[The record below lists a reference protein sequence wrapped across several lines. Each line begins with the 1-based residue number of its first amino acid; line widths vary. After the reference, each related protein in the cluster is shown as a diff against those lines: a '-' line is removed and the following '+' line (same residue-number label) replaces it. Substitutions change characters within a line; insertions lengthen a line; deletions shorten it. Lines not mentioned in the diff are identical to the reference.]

1 MVDQTMPAERDL
13 LTTTAQL
20 FGVVFLLVGVLGFI
34 PGITSDAPGDFT
46 GEGSEAELLGIFNV
60 SILHNIVHLL
70 FGLVGLALAR
80 TPEGA
85 RTFLVGGGVVYL
97 LLWIVGLIGGLDW
110 LPANSADHWLHFAL
124 GVVLLGAGLLLGRDR
139 TARV

>member
-1 MVDQTMPAERDL
+1 MPVERDL

-34 PGITSDAPGDFT
+34 PGITSDAPGEFAGD
-46 GEGSEAELLGIFNV
+46 GSEAELLGIFNV

-110 LPANSADHWLHFAL
+110 LPTNSADNWLHFTL
-124 GVVLLGAGLLLGRDR
+124 GVVLLGAGLLLGRGR
-139 TARV
+139 SATV

>member
-1 MVDQTMPAERDL
+1 MVDRTVPVERDL

-20 FGVVFLLVGVLGFI
+20 FGVVFLLVGILGFI
-34 PGITSDAPGDFT
+34 PGITSDAPGEFAGD
-46 GEGSEAELLGIFNV
+46 GSEAELLGIFNV

-110 LPANSADHWLHFAL
+110 LPTNSADNWLHFTL
-124 GVVLLGAGLLLGRDR
+124 GVVLLGAGLLLGRGR
-139 TARV
+139 SATV